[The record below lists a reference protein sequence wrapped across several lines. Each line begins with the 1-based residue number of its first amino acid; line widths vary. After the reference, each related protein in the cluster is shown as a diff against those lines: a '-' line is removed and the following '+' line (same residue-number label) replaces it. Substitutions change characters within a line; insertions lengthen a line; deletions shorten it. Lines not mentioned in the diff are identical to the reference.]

1 MRLLERYLEYT
12 IYKSSEGVV
21 EMNTGCFGGLDA
33 VLVKQVLIKTFR
45 EFFSYLRTQKTSENI
60 FSEKENAIRDFFA
73 EIYFNEVEGLEN
85 LFLKSLQ
92 NLVKIILQEMERKE
106 SRNFFLI
113 STGTAHKI
121 KGEEN
126 NIFLNEMQNIKGIR
140 SEGLTILEFVNLYNK
155 AENKESFLNEAFV
168 YDDFTDKELEIYCNE
183 NDLDFTKVKEIF
195 SKINSFYPKD
205 IDYATDRDFAEVLN
219 ACTDK
224 HPLIKEIV
232 NSKKIDSYNIP
243 DLENKVLKL
252 KETDSGKGIY
262 LPGEFDEDLVK
273 KFLNEN
279 KNFTL
284 ENFLSGAKIYVL
296 ENGKM
301 EEKVADV
308 RFGFYYDPRFPN
320 EIKTI
325 TTYGRYND
333 EGKKSNVAQGGG
345 VAEITIVKDENF
357 KTCHEKLLK
366 AYRSLDKE
374 DLKQLQ
380 ALLNE
385 NTNKANLQYNGKPF
399 PIAITPFIVSESAF
413 RKVEKTALF
422 LAQKIVAKREGEN
435 KGKAFI
441 FALDAFINPSPDTD
455 KN

>member
-1 MRLLERYLEYT
+1 MSSFEMRLLERYLEYT

-168 YDDFTDKELEIYCNE
+168 YDDFTVKEL
-183 NDLDFTKVKEIF
+183 
-195 SKINSFYPKD
+195 
-205 IDYATDRDFAEVLN
+205 
-219 ACTDK
+219 
-224 HPLIKEIV
+224 
-232 NSKKIDSYNIP
+232 KKY
-243 DLENKVLKL
+243 
-252 KETDSGKGIY
+252 
-262 LPGEFDEDLVK
+262 
-273 KFLNEN
+273 
-279 KNFTL
+279 
-284 ENFLSGAKIYVL
+284 
-296 ENGKM
+296 
-301 EEKVADV
+301 
-308 RFGFYYDPRFPN
+308 
-320 EIKTI
+320 
-325 TTYGRYND
+325 
-333 EGKKSNVAQGGG
+333 
-345 VAEITIVKDENF
+345 
-357 KTCHEKLLK
+357 
-366 AYRSLDKE
+366 
-374 DLKQLQ
+374 
-380 ALLNE
+380 
-385 NTNKANLQYNGKPF
+385 
-399 PIAITPFIVSESAF
+399 
-413 RKVEKTALF
+413 
-422 LAQKIVAKREGEN
+422 
-435 KGKAFI
+435 
-441 FALDAFINPSPDTD
+441 
-455 KN
+455 

>member
-1 MRLLERYLEYT
+1 MRRELLTRRQSLFVLGLLLGLGMALRF
-12 IYKSSEGVV
+12 YKRQSQVASVV
-21 EMNTGCFGGLDA
+21 YFNQTA
-33 VLVKQVLIKTFR
+33 R
-45 EFFSYLRTQKTSENI
+45 
-60 FSEKENAIRDFFA
+60 KENDRA
-73 EIYFNEVEGLEN
+73 
-85 LFLKSLQ
+85 FLLSLKTARKKS
-92 NLVKIILQEMERKE
+92 NIEYALVMLKE
-106 SRNFFLI
+106 LP
-113 STGTAHKI
+113 A
-121 KGEEN
+121 GET
-126 NIFLNEMQNIKGIR
+126 M
-140 SEGLTILEFVNLYNK
+140 
-155 AENKESFLNEAFV
+155 ESFA
-168 YDDFTDKELEIYCNE
+168 
-183 NDLDFTKVKEIF
+183 
-195 SKINSFYPKD
+195 
-205 IDYATDRDFAEVLN
+205 
-219 ACTDK
+219 
-224 HPLIKEIV
+224 H
-232 NSKKIDSYNIP
+232 
-243 DLENKVLKL
+243 
-252 KETDSGKGIY
+252 
-262 LPGEFDEDLVK
+262 